1 MAKSTKRATKRP
13 AAKAAT
19 KKRAPARAA
28 KAAPRKAAKTAAKKK
43 KPAAAKKP
51 ARAKQAAPANVDG
64 WITHTEF
71 ASSNPT
77 AFQDWGAKVLGWK
90 SRGSM
95 PTPDG
100 EYLMFSYSDMGGGGI
115 RRLGPTEQPSVVP
128 YVSVPNLKAAWDKA
142 LKAGAEAVA
151 PPLQV
156 QNNLWIATVKAPG
169 GILIG
174 LAGA

>member
-1 MAKSTKRATKRP
+1 MAKATRRATKRP

-28 KAAPRKAAKTAAKKK
+28 KRSPRKAAKVTAKKK
-43 KPAAAKKP
+43 KAAAPRKP
-51 ARAKQAAPANVDG
+51 ARAKQAPAPNVDG

-71 ASSNPT
+71 ASSDPV

-100 EYLMFSYSDMGGGGI
+100 EYRMFSYSDMGGGGI
-115 RRLGPTEQPSVVP
+115 RRLGPTEQPGALP

-142 LKAGAEAVA
+142 LKAGAQPVA
-151 PPLQV
+151 PPLKV
-156 QNNLWIATVKAPG
+156 QDNLWIATVKAPG